1 MLKRFV
7 TSIALMLG
15 ASLSSAAAAQTSD
28 SWQFQAIIYG
38 YLPDIGGT
46 TSFPAGGTGSSINVN
61 ADQILSNLNF
71 AFMGTLEARK
81 GRWGLFTDVLYLDV
95 SGDKNG
101 SRDFSLGGLNLPAN
115 VSSNLDLKL
124 QGALWTI
131 AGEYAVIQDPSTL
144 LYVVGGARLF
154 DIKQSLSYALT
165 ADVGPFTGPTR
176 SGSTDVNL
184 SYWDAIV
191 GVKGRVTFG
200 DRREWF
206 VPYYADVGTGESQL
220 TWQVFGGIGYQFNSW
235 GSVLAGWRYIDYNFK
250 SSSKVDSLDFNGPMI
265 GIAFNW

>member
-1 MLKRFV
+1 MKRV
-7 TSIALMLG
+7 PLAALAFTAVL
-15 ASLSSAAAAQTSD
+15 AAVPAQAQTMED
-28 SWQFQAIIYG
+28 KWTFQAIIYG
-38 YLPDIGGT
+38 YLPDIGGS

-61 ADQILSNLNF
+61 ADQLLSSLNF

-81 GRWGLFTDVLYLDV
+81 GRWGAFTDILYLNV

-101 SRDFSLGGLNLPAN
+101 SREFSLTGLDIPAG
-115 VSSNLDLKL
+115 VSSNLDYKLK
-124 QGALWTI
+124 GALWTI
-131 AGEYAVIQDPSTL
+131 AGEYAVIADASML

-154 DIKQSLSYALT
+154 DIQQSLSYALT
-165 ADVGPFTGPTR
+165 ADVGPFKGPTR
-176 SGSTDVNL
+176 TGQASVDL

-191 GVKGRVTFG
+191 GVKGRYLFG

-206 VPYYADVGTGESQL
+206 VPYYADVGTGQSQL
-220 TWQVFGGIGYQFNSW
+220 TWQVFGGIGYQFNNW

-265 GIAFNW
+265 GVAFNW